1 MTVSS
6 VFVIGNNM
14 PGYMPDAEP
23 YTITG
28 TLDDARRALIADL
41 LWEADHAPN
50 EEDAAFYTEA
60 AEDVDLWTGPDTV
73 YVCGRVYWISQ
84 Q

>member
-6 VFVIGNNM
+6 VFVIGNNL
-14 PGYMPDAEP
+14 PGYMPDSEP
-23 YTITG
+23 YAITG

-41 LWEADHAPN
+41 LFEADYAPN
-50 EEDAAFYTEA
+50 EEDAEDYTAA
-60 AEDVDLWTGPDTV
+60 AEDVNLWSGPDSV
-73 YVCGRVYWISQ
+73 SVCGRVYWISQ